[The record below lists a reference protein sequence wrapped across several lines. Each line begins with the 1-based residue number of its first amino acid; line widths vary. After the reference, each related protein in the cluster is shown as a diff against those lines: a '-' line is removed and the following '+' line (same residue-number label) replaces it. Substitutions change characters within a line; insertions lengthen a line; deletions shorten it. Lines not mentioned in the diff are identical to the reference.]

1 VFLQLNEVLAMSVA
15 TMSKKFAVA
24 LLVLGMGLAVN
35 ASAET
40 KIGVVNFQ
48 RVVVESPQFAL
59 VSQLIQTEFA
69 PRQRDLQA
77 KAKDM
82 QAKQEK
88 LQKDSAIMSEIERSN
103 YEKDIV
109 KMQRDLKAMDEA
121 LKEDGEARQNEEM
134 QKLQNQLI
142 NEIRN
147 YGKANGY
154 DLVLTSSVVV
164 YAGDAF
170 DITNAFLTYLKGKA
184 PETKPAAPAAGKK

>member
-1 VFLQLNEVLAMSVA
+1 MSVA

-24 LLVLGMGLAVN
+24 LAVLGMGLAVN
-35 ASAET
+35 AYAET
-40 KIGVVNFQ
+40 KIAVVNFQ

-82 QAKQEK
+82 QTKQEK
-88 LQKDSAIMSEIERSN
+88 LQKDSAIMSEIERGN
-103 YEKDIV
+103 LEKDIV
-109 KMQRDLKAMDEA
+109 KMQRDLKALDEA

-142 NEIRN
+142 NEIRTF
-147 YGKANGY
+147 GKSNGY
-154 DLVLTSSVVV
+154 DMVLTSNVVV

-170 DITNAFLTYLKGKA
+170 DITNSFLTYLKGKA
-184 PETKPAAPAAGKK
+184 PEAKPATPAGKK